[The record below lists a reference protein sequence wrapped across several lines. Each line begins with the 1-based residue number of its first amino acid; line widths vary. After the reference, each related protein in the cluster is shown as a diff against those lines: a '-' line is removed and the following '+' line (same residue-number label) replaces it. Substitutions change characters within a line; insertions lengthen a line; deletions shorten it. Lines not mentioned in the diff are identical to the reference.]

1 MFAAARTKVLLAA
14 ALPLLL
20 AVPRL
25 LATEEQRFELLPV
38 SSLNATM
45 KQCSRATPHATGAW
59 TPTTAQLLELESQL
73 PQLATLA
80 AQQGISP
87 AIGDRAASFR
97 QYLGVIVDGHRFIYV
112 NAALS
117 KEKPAKATRVESPS
131 TGTPFQAEPRP
142 IIVCDGG
149 NYFWGVLYDPEAKKF
164 SQLKTNGVA

>member
-1 MFAAARTKVLLAA
+1 MFAAARTKVLLAV

-20 AVPRL
+20 VMPRL
-25 LATEEQRFELLPV
+25 WATEEQRFELLPV
-38 SSLNATM
+38 SALSATM

-59 TPTTAQLLELESQL
+59 MPSTAQLLELESQL

-80 AQQGISP
+80 TQQGISP
-87 AIGDRAASFR
+87 SIGDRTASFR

-117 KEKPAKATRVESPS
+117 TEKPAKAAHLASQGA
-131 TGTPFQAEPRP
+131 GTPFRAEPKP

-149 NYFWGVLYDPEAKKF
+149 NYFWGVLYDPETKKF
-164 SQLKTNGVA
+164 SQLETNGFA